1 MNRKGFIDFTEIS
14 PGAAIL
20 GGLGFIVGG
29 ITAKFY
35 SKGLPGND
43 GHASII
49 MTLIAAVLCG
59 AVGFIWGQRAGD

>member
-1 MNRKGFIDFTEIS
+1 MNKKGFIDFSEIT
-14 PGAAIL
+14 PAAAML

-35 SKGLPGND
+35 SKGLPAND

-49 MTLIAAVLCG
+49 MTLPAAVLCA
-59 AVGFIWGQRAGD
+59 AVGFIWGQRASS